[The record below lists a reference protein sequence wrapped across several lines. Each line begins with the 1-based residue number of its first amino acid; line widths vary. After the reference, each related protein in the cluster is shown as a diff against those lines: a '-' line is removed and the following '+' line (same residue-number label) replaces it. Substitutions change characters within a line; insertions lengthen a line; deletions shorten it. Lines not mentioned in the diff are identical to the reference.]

1 MHAIHTFRSTVDYFV
16 TRGSTVNVCSLDLSK
31 AFDKMNH
38 HGLFVKLMD
47 RHIPVNLLKV
57 LELWFTSSVT
67 CVKWGTFF
75 SSFYRLS
82 CGVRQ
87 GGVLSPYL
95 FAIYLDSVIEKVK
108 NSKSGCQINWS
119 YVGILAYA
127 DDILLIAPTVMSL
140 QTMVTICEK
149 ELQEL
154 DMQINA
160 NKSACIRIGPAWKT
174 TVSNIETC
182 DGSIIAWK
190 DDIKYLGV
198 NITAGTSFACSLDN
212 AKRNFY
218 RAFNA
223 IYGKVGGIASEEVLL
238 HLFRSKCLPLLL
250 CGTEVCPLKKS
261 QVRSLDYVITNCFM
275 KVFKTRSKN
284 VVLES
289 MAYFNFPTF
298 ETLVETRRCN
308 FFRKYKRCNKSNLV
322 GCIF

>member
-1 MHAIHTFRSTVDYFV
+1 MFV
-16 TRGSTVNVCSLDLSK
+16 RWMDLSK

-38 HGLFVKLMD
+38 HGLFVKLME

-57 LELWFTSSVT
+57 LELWFTSSAT

-140 QTMVTICEK
+140 QTLVTTCEK
-149 ELQEL
+149 QLQEL

-160 NKSACIRIGPAWKT
+160 TKSACIRIGPA
-174 TVSNIETC
+174 
-182 DGSIIAWK
+182 
-190 DDIKYLGV
+190 
-198 NITAGTSFACSLDN
+198 
-212 AKRNFY
+212 
-218 RAFNA
+218 
-223 IYGKVGGIASEEVLL
+223 
-238 HLFRSKCLPLLL
+238 
-250 CGTEVCPLKKS
+250 
-261 QVRSLDYVITNCFM
+261 
-275 KVFKTRSKN
+275 
-284 VVLES
+284 
-289 MAYFNFPTF
+289 
-298 ETLVETRRCN
+298 
-308 FFRKYKRCNKSNLV
+308 
-322 GCIF
+322 